1 MKSGR
6 HHRFARIALAVGSVA
21 LVASACSS
29 EPSAKRVAQDLINTL
44 AETDAERDCMLDILD
59 GYSADELDD
68 IGSAA
73 NDGDDAEKAAAQ
85 VQLDELEA
93 RLSSCL

>member
-1 MKSGR
+1 
-6 HHRFARIALAVGSVA
+6 
-21 LVASACSS
+21 
-29 EPSAKRVAQDLINTL
+29 
-44 AETDAERDCMLDILD
+44 MLDILD

-73 NDGDDAEKAAAQ
+73 NDGDEAEQAAAQ
-85 VQLDELEA
+85 VALDELEA

>member
-1 MKSGR
+1 MQSR
-6 HHRFARIALAVGSVA
+6 SASVSASVLIRSCATRFALGSDEQVEA
-21 LVASACSS
+21 TRA
-29 EPSAKRVAQDLINTL
+29 TL
-44 AETDAERDCMLDILD
+44 PTT
-59 GYSADELDD
+59 SADELDD
-68 IGSAA
+68 IGNAA